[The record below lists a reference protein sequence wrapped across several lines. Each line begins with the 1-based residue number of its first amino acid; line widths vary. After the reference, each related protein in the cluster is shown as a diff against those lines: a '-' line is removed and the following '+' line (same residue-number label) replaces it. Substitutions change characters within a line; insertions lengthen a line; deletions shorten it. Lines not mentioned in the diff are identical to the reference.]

1 MLLFSWFLCLK
12 KEVFHHIL
20 CLREIV
26 TENKFRYP
34 TICLGQYIQK
44 LLGSINNTELERSI
58 NVLYL
63 GQVDNDSGHIVF
75 KVDTKVVVSVD
86 SVVVIPTTKTVVGR
100 IDEMGLSEKKPEGI
114 QFTNRDSRVST
125 NNLNLNLNNIDD
137 NNSNVSDKN
146 FNHDEDYQ

>member
-1 MLLFSWFLCLK
+1 M
-12 KEVFHHIL
+12 
-20 CLREIV
+20 
-26 TENKFRYP
+26 
-34 TICLGQYIQK
+34 
-44 LLGSINNTELERSI
+44 
-58 NVLYL
+58 LYL